1 MPLRMQANMSYSLS
15 PEERLFLSLSGTDF
29 AEKCAGMFSG
39 NYDRLLELANL
50 NQVSPIMYRNLQK
63 VQGVPE
69 HVMEGLNKAYLAT
82 FLQNVR
88 HSQETMRIIGLP
100 QMEGIEVIPLKGSL
114 FSDIVL
120 GDMGLYPTCDI
131 DLLVHPRDLERAKSA
146 IVGLGYSEGSTL
158 AEEDRLQG
166 SYHLSFSNNTYVVE
180 LHWNLVMRYFEAPPD
195 FWWEDAGII
204 EYEGTVISVLAPE
217 KYLLY
222 AIFRLFSHGFIPLRF
237 SILVSG
243 IVGKYG
249 GQIDWSKFLS
259 CAGELKMNRVSL
271 FTLKLLHELLGVDI
285 PQEIANRR
293 VFGYDFL
300 KRIVMKGLFKGVK
313 RTRLRM
319 AFFTILMDTPLNTL
333 RVLFRRLLPKRSE
346 LRLRYG
352 LSPDSKKVFFYY
364 LLNPFF
370 LVFRRR

>member
-180 LHWNLVMRYFEAPPD
+180 LHWNLVKRYFEAPPD
-195 FWWEDAGII
+195 FWWEDSALI
-204 EYEGTVISVLAPE
+204 EYEGVKLSVLSPE
-217 KYLLY
+217 RYLLY
-222 AIFRLFSHGFIPLRF
+222 SIFRLFSHGFIPLRF

-271 FTLKLLHELLGVDI
+271 FTLKLLHELLGVPI